1 MREINNL
8 STFNEQLRLREH
20 TRASKKTVSRKRAL
34 FVGVKKDRLLPPSP
48 LFFDDHEKIR
58 FSFLRGPRR
67 THASENS
74 HTGTA
79 QHSTAQHSSSTA
91 QALRAPAADARTV
104 QSINAAV
111 EISLSRV
118 SPSWVQSFGGLG
130 KILLDI
136 RRRGD
141 VARRAYQKGKES

>member
-1 MREINNL
+1 MIMRKLDSSFFEVPGG
-8 STFNEQLRLREH
+8 H
-20 TRASKKTVSRKRAL
+20 T
-34 FVGVKKDRLLPPSP
+34 P
-48 LFFDDHEKIR
+48 L
-58 FSFLRGPRR
+58 
-67 THASENS
+67 ENS

-91 QALRAPAADARTV
+91 QALQAPAADARTV
-104 QSINAAV
+104 QSINAAA